1 MRTRFRA
8 AIAIILTVPIGVLTT
23 AAAPQAASA
32 QATDSCCI
40 VRGERWFTG
49 PNQAADCIA
58 AGEALLSSWDG
69 YHCTP
74 VDDRTHL
81 TYWRII
87 S

>member
-1 MRTRFRA
+1 MRTKLRA
-8 AIAIILTVPIGVLTT
+8 AATAVLIVSTGVLTS
-23 AAAPQAASA
+23 AVAPHAASA
-32 QATDSCCI
+32 QVAGPCCI

-49 PNQAADCIA
+49 PTQAADCVT

-74 VDDRTHL
+74 VGDRTHL